1 MIKNTIKL
9 ALTSLLFVTICSA
22 DYGTVNGEKI
32 TKDELMQ
39 VMGPQGIDFDTLD
52 KGMKKRIVDMVVDRK
67 LLSQEAEKS
76 GLQKSDSYKN
86 KLEMLKKDL
95 ILTVWMEQEAK
106 KIEESTKEDELKT
119 FYDQNAKNFEIPA
132 QLNAR
137 HILVEKED
145 EAKAIIKTLN
155 EAKDAKAEFI
165 KLAKEKSTGPSG
177 KNGGDLSW
185 FSLDRMVPEFSAAAD
200 KLKKGTFTK
209 EPVKTQFGY
218 HIIYLEDRK
227 DASVQKFED
236 VKEQIKGL
244 VNKNKFNT
252 LIESTIAR
260 LKKSADIKL
269 EGQEKKK
276 SDKDDNK
283 SK

>member
-9 ALTSLLFVTICSA
+9 ALTSLAFVTVCSA

-32 TKDELMQ
+32 TKDEVMQ
-39 VMGPQGIDFDTLD
+39 VMGPQGMEFDTLD
-52 KGMKKRIVDMVVDRK
+52 KGMKARIIGMVVDRK
-67 LLSQEAEKS
+67 LLSQEAGKA
-76 GLQKSDSYKN
+76 GLDKTDSYKN

-95 ILTVWMEQEAK
+95 ILTVWMEEEAK
-106 KIEESTKEDELKT
+106 KIEESTKESDLKAY
-119 FYDQNAKNFEIPA
+119 YDKNSDKFKTPA

-155 EAKDAKAEFI
+155 GAKDAKAEFI

-177 KNGGDLSW
+177 KDGGNLGW
-185 FSLDRMVPEFSAAAD
+185 FALDRMVPEFSAAAD

-209 EPVKTQFGY
+209 EPVKTQFGF

-227 DASVQKFED
+227 DAGVQKFDD
-236 VKEQIKGL
+236 VKEQIKGNL
-244 VNKNKFNT
+244 NKEKFNK
-252 LIESTIAR
+252 LIESTIEK
-260 LKKSADIKL
+260 LKKDAKIELK
-269 EGQEKKK
+269 
-276 SDKDDNK
+276 
-283 SK
+283 